1 MKKMMYL
8 LGVAI
13 LLVAASKPELP
24 ADTSIKGAWKAI
36 RTQYGNE
43 PMVTLTENEISNK
56 LFTGTR
62 WSAVS
67 FDKSTNKITGTAGG
81 VYTIK
86 GSDYMET
93 VEYYS
98 WDSDVVG
105 KTFKFTMT
113 IENGM
118 LHQKGFMEWKG
129 DPKYTIDEFYSRA
142 D

>member
-1 MKKMMYL
+1 MQKMF
-8 LGVAI
+8 I
-13 LLVAASKPELP
+13 LVAVACLLTSASLKTNS
-24 ADTSIKGAWKAI
+24 DTPIKGAWKAT
-36 RTQYGNE
+36 RTQYGKE
-43 PMVTLTENEISNK
+43 PMVTLSENEISHK

-67 FDKSTNKITGTAGG
+67 FDKITKKITGTAGG
-81 VYTIK
+81 TYTLR
-86 GSDYMET
+86 GSDYKET

-98 WDSDVVG
+98 WDSEVVG
-105 KTFKFTMT
+105 KTFQFTMT

-129 DPKYTIDEFYSRA
+129 DPKYSIEEFYSRV

>member
-1 MKKMMYL
+1 MKKII
-8 LGVAI
+8 I
-13 LLVAASKPELP
+13 LLAIACLLSAASSKTNS
-24 ADTSIKGAWKAI
+24 DTPVKGAWKAI
-36 RTQYGNE
+36 RIQYGNE
-43 PMVTLTENEISNK
+43 PMVTLKENEISHK

-67 FDKSTNKITGTAGG
+67 FDKDTKKITGTAGG
-81 VYTIK
+81 TYTLK
-86 GSDYMET
+86 GSDYTET

-98 WDSDVVG
+98 WDSEVVG

-113 IENGM
+113 IENSM

-129 DPKYTIDEFYSRA
+129 DPNYIIDEFYSRV

>member
-1 MKKMMYL
+1 MKKLFYL
-8 LGVAI
+8 VGVA
-13 LLVAASKPELP
+13 LLVVAAAHRETP
-24 ADTSIKGAWKAI
+24 ADIQLKGAWKAI
-36 RTQYGNE
+36 RSQYGKE
-43 PMVTLTENEISNK
+43 PMVTLTENEISHK

-62 WSAVS
+62 WAAVS

-81 VYTIK
+81 TYTIK
-86 GSDYMET
+86 GSDYVET

-105 KTFKFTMT
+105 KTFKFKMT

-129 DPKYTIDEFYSRA
+129 DPAYTIDEFYSRV

>member
-1 MKKMMYL
+1 MKKIIYL
-8 LGVAI
+8 AI
-13 LLVAASKPELP
+13 AALVVIAAASPERP
-24 ADTSIKGAWKAI
+24 ADVQLKGAWKAI
-36 RTQYGNE
+36 RSQYGKE
-43 PMVTLTENEISNK
+43 PMVTLTESEISHK

-67 FDKSTNKITGTAGG
+67 YDKITKKITGTAGG
-81 VYTIK
+81 TYTIK
-86 GSDYMET
+86 GSDYRET

-98 WDSDVVG
+98 WDSEVVG

-129 DPKYTIDEFYSRA
+129 DSKYSIDEFYSRV

>member
-1 MKKMMYL
+1 MKL
-8 LGVAI
+8 ITALFG
-13 LLVAASKPELP
+13 LLVIFIAAHSSQNT
-24 ADTSIKGAWKAI
+24 DDSIKGSWKAV
-36 RTQYGNE
+36 RTQYGND
-43 PMVTLTENEISNK
+43 PMKALSENEISHK

-67 FDKSTNKITGTAGG
+67 FDKNTNKITGVAGG
-81 VYTIK
+81 TYTIK
-86 GSDYMET
+86 GSDYTET

-98 WDSDVVG
+98 WDSSIVG

-129 DPKYTIDEFYSRA
+129 DPKYQIDEWYKRV

>member
-1 MKKMMYL
+1 MKKITYL
-8 LGVAI
+8 VLAAI
-13 LLVAASKPELP
+13 LVVAAAPLKTP
-24 ADTSIKGAWKAI
+24 ADIQLKGAWKAI
-36 RTQYGNE
+36 RSQYGKE
-43 PMVTLTENEISNK
+43 PMVTLTENEISHK

-62 WSAVS
+62 WSGVS
-67 FDKSTNKITGTAGG
+67 FDKSTHKITGTAGG
-81 VYTIK
+81 TYTIK
-86 GSDYMET
+86 GSEYTET

-98 WDSDVVG
+98 WDSEVVG

-129 DPKYTIDEFYSRA
+129 DPKYLIDEYYNRV